1 MLEIMLSHFGLR
13 VARTGS
19 PWSGPA
25 EIAQASWFF
34 ANLYEAVV
42 DMPRLLLDARQ
53 QRRPGLM
60 RPGSPL
66 RYYAPVGPLTI
77 ATATVAL
84 VDSWRAGGDRRM
96 ITLAAVNTAAAIALT
111 GYLVR
116 AVNLQLLSGSAPL
129 SESERRRMVATWHRA
144 NGVRLA
150 AVASAWFALRRA
162 GNSTR

>member
-1 MLEIMLSHFGLR
+1 MLEPMRSRFGSR
-13 VARTGS
+13 ATRTGS
-19 PWSGPA
+19 PWPA
-25 EIAQASWFF
+25 RAEVAQASWFF

-42 DMPRLLLDARQ
+42 DVPRLLLDARH

-77 ATATVAL
+77 ATTSIAL
-84 VDSWRAGGDRRM
+84 VDSWRAGGNRRL
-96 ITLAAVNTAAAIALT
+96 IALAAVNTAAAAALT

-116 AVNLQLLSGSAPL
+116 TVNLQLLSGSAPVPDG
-129 SESERRRMVATWHRA
+129 ERRRMLATWHGA
-144 NGVRLA
+144 NAVRLA

-162 GNSTR
+162 GDSSR